1 MMNPANPIKFGGP
14 SGANGPLGVTRGTGP
29 SGCGFTPMKLV
40 DMNGSQTLHELGI
53 TRYGPENQTPLVPI
67 VLNPVLLQD
76 NVGNVM
82 PIDITP
88 NMGINE
94 LKQLV
99 YDVSGMAPQ
108 DQQIIYAPH
117 SVIDGLNEG
126 VLVDYGVPA
135 TGNAILSLNP
145 NRLDVHMKTPEGM
158 NKPLN
163 VDMTDTIDSLKRKIQ
178 DASGVPIAEQKIY
191 YINPNGDNKPVELIR
206 GDMIDNDVTAGGVV
220 LLNPIMCIAPSGET
234 FPVDVQL
241 SGPVSALKSAI
252 AKQAPGTISGMNSPQ
267 QVCFRG
273 QVLEESVILA
283 KYGVADG
290 SVNCCKDPK
299 MSKMLYVNAEPFK
312 LTVHTNQ
319 GDKFDLQVDPSF
331 TVDKVLEMVAN
342 KTHPIAGETQKLMVI
357 VNGSPRQLMPQTSL
371 SDYGINKDTPLYL
384 NPLDI
389 RVFVK
394 VPNGKVHILTVNMC
408 DTPYQVIKKVEPVAR
423 SGDLTAATMIYGVEE
438 VEEDK
443 CLADYDVVADST
455 LRLQFQ
461 TKDKDGDTK
470 KWEVDTGNYIWA
482 QQKMKVDYGEHGI
495 APPSAPTV
503 GGLDKFKKAA
513 GAIKAANTVQG
524 MQKQLSVQVQDVPQ
538 EDDEEAILA
547 AQQAKHARA
556 LSVLQHQATAKLGG
570 DEASM
575 SKRATAEDAT
585 LTYLDDSV
593 DKNDMQYK
601 YTLCLLT
608 CCPCLRPNEEDKDLP
623 AKAAPR
629 GDLKIRER

>member
-1 MMNPANPIKFGGP
+1 MNLIE
-14 SGANGPLGVTRGTGP
+14 
-29 SGCGFTPMKLV
+29 
-40 DMNGSQTLHELGI
+40 MNGAQTLHELGI
-53 TRYGPENQTPLVPI
+53 TRYGPENQTPLSPLV
-67 VLNPVLLQD
+67 VNPVLIQD
-76 NVGNVM
+76 NMGNVL
-82 PIDITP
+82 PIDIHP

-99 YDVSGMAPQ
+99 YQVSGMPIS

-117 SVIDGLNEG
+117 SVIDGLNDG
-126 VLVDYGVPA
+126 HLVDYGVPA

-145 NRLDVHMKTPEGM
+145 NRLDVHMKTPEGL
-158 NKPLN
+158 NRPLN
-163 VDMTDTIDSLKRKIQ
+163 VDMTDTIDALKRKIQ

-191 YINPNGDNKPVELIR
+191 YISPNGDNKPVELIR

-220 LLNPIMCIAPSGET
+220 LLNPIMCISPSGQT
-234 FPVDVQL
+234 FPVDVQMN
-241 SGPVSALKSAI
+241 GPVSALKKAI
-252 AKQAPGTISGMNSPQ
+252 AKQSPKEISGMNSPQ
-267 QVCFRG
+267 QICFRG
-273 QVLEESVILA
+273 QILEDPVVLS
-283 KYGVADG
+283 KYGVGDG

-312 LTVHTNQ
+312 LTVHTNH
-319 GDKFDLQVDPSF
+319 GEKFDLQVDPSY

-357 VNGSPRQLMPQTSL
+357 FNGSPKQLMPQTSL
-371 SDYGINKDTPLYL
+371 SDYGITSDTPLYL

-438 VEEDK
+438 VDEDK

-461 TKDKDGDTK
+461 TKDASGETK

-495 APPSAPTV
+495 APPSAPSA
-503 GGLDKFKKAA
+503 GGLERFKKAA
-513 GAIKAANTVQG
+513 GAIAAANTVSGIIKQQSLQ
-524 MQKQLSVQVQDVPQ
+524 MQNGAIA
-538 EDDEEAILA
+538 EDEEAILA

-556 LSVLQHQATAKLGG
+556 LSIIQHQQSSKLGVEK
-570 DEASM
+570 DQASE

-608 CCPCLRPNEEDKDLP
+608 CCPCLRPNEEEKDLP
-623 AKAAPR
+623 PAKAGVA
-629 GDLKIRER
+629 GNLKVRES